1 MKTTII
7 SLVSIAALA
16 AGLHAQAPAAAPA
29 AAPAGAPAQRNQ
41 KNWKDAAEYELYS
54 AIIKPELPPA
64 TRLQS
69 LDKWK
74 ASYPQSEYADTRQK
88 IYLITYQALNKH
100 REAFD
105 MATEILKT
113 DPNDLAS
120 IQEILGYVRALE
132 PADPKA
138 ALSPQNK
145 ADLEASEKVARY
157 LLANADAVFAADK
170 KPQGATDAQW
180 AQAKPT
186 MVNFAQFTL
195 GYIGVEGKDT
205 TKAQAELTKTLQMD
219 PTNAQASSMLAGV
232 LLAQQKE
239 HPELM
244 PEALFEY
251 ARAASVTGPTALPA
265 TAQKSLGDFLTKAY
279 TTYHGSAEGLDQL
292 KTLAK
297 ASALPPDGFKIE
309 STVDIAKREEE
320 KRLKAATENPM
331 LAFWTTMKE
340 SLTSADSAVADKYW
354 EAAKG
359 AGLPPK
365 SDVPTGKFKGKLISA
380 TPETRPKELTIAIE
394 KPDVADAKLVLE
406 EPLPGKMEPGG
417 DISFFGSPE
426 EFSKSP
432 YMVTFKIVDP
442 KEDIEGWTGKGPA
455 GPPRTGAKKAPT
467 KKKE

>member
-1 MKTTII
+1 MNKTII
-7 SLVSIAALA
+7 SLVAIAALA
-16 AGLHAQAPAAAPA
+16 VGLHAQTPAAAPA
-29 AAPAGAPAQRNQ
+29 AAPAKNQ

-54 AIIKPELPPA
+54 AIIKPDATPA
-64 TRLQS
+64 ARLQN

-74 ASYPQSEYADTRQK
+74 AGYPQSEYGDTRQK

-105 MATEILKT
+105 MASEILKA

-132 PADPKA
+132 PTDPKA

-145 ADLEASEKVARY
+145 ADLEAAEKVARY

-186 MVNFAQFTL
+186 MEKFAQFTL
-195 GYIGVEGKDT
+195 GYIAVEQKDNA
-205 TKAQAELTKTLQMD
+205 KAEAELTKTLQAD
-219 PTNAQASSMLAGV
+219 ATNAQASYMLAT
-232 LLAQQKE
+232 LLLGQQKE
-239 HPELM
+239 HPDKM
-244 PEALFEY
+244 PFALFEY
-251 ARAASVTGPTALPA
+251 ARAAVYDGPGALDAKTRASV
-265 TAQKSLGDFLTKAY
+265 DNFLSTKAY
-279 TTYHGSAEGLDQL
+279 PTYHGSAEGLAEL

-297 ASALPPDGFKIE
+297 TNALPSGEVKIK
-309 STVDIAKREEE
+309 STVDIAKEDEE
-320 KRLKAATENPM
+320 KRQKAAAENPM
-331 LAFWTTMKE
+331 LAFWGEIKE
-340 SLTSADSAVADKYW
+340 ALTSADASVSDKYW
-354 EAAKG
+354 EAMKG

-365 SDVPTGKFKGKLISA
+365 EKVPTGKFKGKLISA

-394 KPDVADAKLVLE
+394 KPDVADVKLVLE
-406 EPLPGKMEPGG
+406 EPLPGKMDPGG
-417 DISFFGSPE
+417 EISFFGSAE
-426 EFSKSP
+426 ELSKSP
-432 YMVTFKIVDP
+432 YMITFKIADP

-455 GPPRTGAKKAPT
+455 GPPRTGAKKAPA

>member
-1 MKTTII
+1 MKKTII
-7 SLVSIAALA
+7 SLVAIAALA
-16 AGLHAQAPAAAPA
+16 AGLHAQTPAAAPA
-29 AAPAGAPAQRNQ
+29 AAPQKSA
-41 KNWKDAAEYELYS
+41 KNWKDTAEYDLYS
-54 AIIKPELPPA
+54 AIIKPDATPA
-64 TRLQS
+64 SRLQN

-74 ASYPQSEYADTRQK
+74 AGYPQSEYADTRLQ
-88 IYLITYQALNKH
+88 IYLITYAAMNNH
-100 REAFD
+100 RAAFD
-105 MATEILKT
+105 AAAEILKT
-113 DPNDLAS
+113 DPSNLAA

-138 ALSPQNK
+138 TLSAQNK
-145 ADLEASEKVARY
+145 ADLETAEKVARY

-170 KPQGATDAQW
+170 MPQGATPAQW

-205 TKAQAELTKTLQMD
+205 TKAQAELTKTLQTD
-219 PTNAQASSMLAGV
+219 ANNAQASSMLAGT

-244 PEALFEY
+244 SEALFEY

-265 TAQKSLGDFLTKAY
+265 PAQKSLNDFLTKAY
-279 TTYHGSAEGLDQL
+279 TAYHGSTEGLEQL

-320 KRLKAATENPM
+320 KRLKAAAENPM
-331 LAFWTTMKE
+331 LAFWTEMKE
-340 SLTSADSAVADKYW
+340 ALTSTDSAVADTYW
-354 EAAKG
+354 GAAKG

-365 SDVPTGKFKGKLISA
+365 EKVPTGKFKGKLISA
-380 TPETRPKELTIAIE
+380 TPETRPKELLIAIE

-406 EPLPGKMEPGG
+406 EPLPGKMDPGG
-417 DISFFGSPE
+417 DISFFGQAE

-432 YMVTFKIVDP
+432 YMVTFKIADA

-455 GPPRTGAKKAPT
+455 GPPRTGAKKAPA

>member
-1 MKTTII
+1 MKKPII
-7 SLVSIAALA
+7 SLVAIAALA
-16 AGLHAQAPAAAPA
+16 AGLHAQTPA
-29 AAPAGAPAQRNQ
+29 AAPAGAPAQKSA
-41 KNWKDAAEYELYS
+41 KNWKDTAEYDLYS
-54 AIIKPELPPA
+54 AIIKPDATPA
-64 TRLQS
+64 SRLQN

-74 ASYPQSEYADTRQK
+74 AGYPQSEYADTRLQ
-88 IYLITYQALNKH
+88 IYLITYAAMNNH
-100 REAFD
+100 RAAFD
-105 MATEILKT
+105 AAAEILKT
-113 DPNDLAS
+113 DPANLAA
-120 IQEILGYVRALE
+120 IQEILGYIRALE
-132 PADPKA
+132 PQDPKA

-145 ADLEASEKVARY
+145 ADLETAEKVARY
-157 LLANADAVFAADK
+157 LLTNADVVFGPDK
-170 KPQGATDAQW
+170 KPAGATDLQW
-180 AQAKPT
+180 SQAKPT

-205 TKAQAELTKTLQMD
+205 AKAQAELTKTLQTD
-219 PTNAQASSMLAGV
+219 ANNAQASSMLAGA

-265 TAQKSLGDFLTKAY
+265 PAQKSLNDFLTKAY
-279 TTYHGSAEGLDQL
+279 TAYHGSTEGLEQL

-297 ASALPPDGFKIE
+297 ASALPPDGFTIK
-309 STVDIAKREEE
+309 STVKIAEEEEAKRQ
-320 KRLKAATENPM
+320 AAAKENPM

-365 SDVPTGKFKGKLISA
+365 GDVPTGKFKGKLISA
-380 TPETRPKELTIAIE
+380 SPETRPKELTIAIE

-432 YMVTFKIVDP
+432 YMVTFKIADP

-455 GPPRTGAKKAPT
+455 GPPRTGAKKAPA

>member
-1 MKTTII
+1 MRKTII
-7 SLVSIAALA
+7 SLVAVAALA
-16 AGLHAQAPAAAPA
+16 AGLYAQAPPAAPA
-29 AAPAGAPAQRNQ
+29 AAQKSA
-41 KNWKDAAEYELYS
+41 KNWKDTAEYDLYS
-54 AIIKPELPPA
+54 AIIKPDATPA
-64 TRLQS
+64 SRLQN

-74 ASYPQSEYADTRQK
+74 AGYPQSEYADTRQK

-120 IQEILGYVRALE
+120 IQEILGYIRLLE
-132 PADPKA
+132 PTDPKA
-138 ALSPQNK
+138 ALSAQNK
-145 ADLEASEKVARY
+145 ADLETTEKVARY

-170 KPQGATDAQW
+170 KPAGATDAQW

-186 MVNFAQFTL
+186 MLNFAEFTL
-195 GYIGVEGKDT
+195 GYIGVEAKDNA
-205 TKAQAELTKTLQMD
+205 KAQAELTKTLQMD
-219 PTNAQASSMLAGV
+219 PTNAQASSMLATI
-232 LLAQQKE
+232 LLSQQKE
-239 HPELM
+239 HPVLM
-244 PEALFEY
+244 PQALFEY
-251 ARAASVTGPTALPA
+251 ARAATYTGPNALPA
-265 TAQKSLGDFLTKAY
+265 PAQKSLNDFLTKAY

-297 ASALPPDGFKIE
+297 ASALPPDGFKIK
-309 STVDIAKREEE
+309 STVDIAKEEEE
-320 KRLKAATENPM
+320 KRQAAVKENPM

-340 SLTSADSAVADKYW
+340 SLTSADSAVSDKYW
-354 EAAKG
+354 DAAKG

-365 SDVPTGKFKGKLISA
+365 DSVPTGKFKGKLISA
-380 TPETRPKELTIAIE
+380 TPETRPKELLIAIE

-432 YMVTFKIVDP
+432 YMVTFKIADP

-455 GPPRTGAKKAPT
+455 GPPRTGAKKAPA

>member
-1 MKTTII
+1 
-7 SLVSIAALA
+7 
-16 AGLHAQAPAAAPA
+16 
-29 AAPAGAPAQRNQ
+29 
-41 KNWKDAAEYELYS
+41 
-54 AIIKPELPPA
+54 
-64 TRLQS
+64 
-69 LDKWK
+69 
-74 ASYPQSEYADTRQK
+74 
-88 IYLITYQALNKH
+88 
-100 REAFD
+100 
-105 MATEILKT
+105 
-113 DPNDLAS
+113 
-120 IQEILGYVRALE
+120 LE
-132 PADPKA
+132 TA
-138 ALSPQNK
+138 
-145 ADLEASEKVARY
+145 EKVARY
-157 LLANADAVFAADK
+157 LIANADAVFAADK
-170 KPQGATDAQW
+170 MPPGATPAQW

-205 TKAQAELTKTLQMD
+205 TKAQAELTKTLQTD
-219 PTNAQASSMLAGV
+219 ANNAQASSMLAGV

-244 PEALFEY
+244 SEALFEY
-251 ARAASVTGPTALPA
+251 ARAAGVTGPTALPA
-265 TAQKSLGDFLTKAY
+265 PAQKSLNDFLTKAY
-279 TTYHGSAEGLDQL
+279 TTYHGSTEGLEQL

-309 STVDIAKREEE
+309 STVDIAKRDEE
-320 KRLKAATENPM
+320 KRLKAAAENPM
-331 LAFWTTMKE
+331 LAFWTEMKE

-365 SDVPTGKFKGKLISA
+365 EKVPTGKFKGKLISA
-380 TPETRPKELTIAIE
+380 SPETRPKELTIAIE

-417 DISFFGSPE
+417 DISFFGSAE

-432 YMVTFKIVDP
+432 YMITFKIADP

-455 GPPRTGAKKAPT
+455 GPPRTGAKKAPA